1 MNPRI
6 RESKSDFALQILQD
20 KALELKKNPK
30 PNRTTR
36 KENLPCRYKSC
47 MCVAEIKI
55 KLKYNL
61 SKYFSASSKYFV
73 AIFVQIFRNH
83 FYVPF
88 EYLFHAVYAQ
98 IFKQILF
105 FFLLLKWYILLSLLS
120 TPTLQL
126 VKIMVIFKISILVTW
141 WWQWLWKWLFF
152 WNRYYDLFFVNK
164 YLTNILEI
172 FEKYF

>member
-20 KALELKKNPK
+20 KTLELKKDSK

-105 FFLLLKWYILLSLLS
+105 FFFFQMIYPSFTIINTNTPVGENNGDYQDFHLGDLMMAMIVKMTFLLK
-120 TPTLQL
+120 
-126 VKIMVIFKISILVTW
+126 
-141 WWQWLWKWLFF
+141 
-152 WNRYYDLFFVNK
+152 
-164 YLTNILEI
+164 
-172 FEKYF
+172 

>member
-105 FFLLLKWYILLSLLS
+105 FFFFKWYILLSLLS

-126 VKIMVIFKISILVTW
+126 VEIMVIIKISILVTW